1 MAAPQLTNVVIVCP
15 HCTTRYQVPSET
27 VGAKGRQVQC
37 AHCGKAWQAFAEKE
51 IERAAPK
58 PAPPPVVVAAKARP
72 KDSDQMFDSAAEA
85 ELDAEFEAEQRA
97 AAARAAGEPEPPPPA
112 APVRSIE
119 EIKAS
124 IAPKPQEEVAPTKSV
139 DPQAEKKRK
148 KAFDDRKSSLS
159 RQLPLARV
167 RRILR
172 LTGLCTLALLIG
184 TGFSF
189 RTDIV
194 RAFPDLA
201 GTYDALGLGV
211 NVVGLEFRDVKTLLA
226 LRRGADVM
234 QVDARIYSVA
244 PGATDVPPV
253 VVTLLNEENLPLYE
267 WSVAPSV
274 PVLQSGEVVD
284 FTTQVTAPPPGASRV
299 RLTFASG
306 RIQVPSPV
314 VTQPVSSEP
323 AATPEPAP
331 AESIIEPHSEPA
343 HEEAAH

>member
-15 HCTTRYQVPSET
+15 HCATRYQVPAET

-37 AHCGKAWQAFAEKE
+37 AHCGKTWQAFAEKE

-58 PAPPPVVVAAKARP
+58 PAPPPVSVAARSAPRDP
-72 KDSDQMFDSAAEA
+72 DQMFDSKAEA

-97 AAARAAGEPEPPPPA
+97 AAGEPEPAIPTET
-112 APVRSIE
+112 VRSIE
-119 EIKAS
+119 EIKAA
-124 IAPKPQEEVAPTKSV
+124 IAPKAQDAPPANPV

-148 KAFDDRKSSLS
+148 KAFDERQSSLS

-172 LTGLCTLALLIG
+172 ITGLCSLVLMIG
-184 TGFSF
+184 AGFSF

-201 GTYDALGLGV
+201 GTYEALGMPV

-244 PGATDVPPV
+244 PGVVDVPPV
-253 VVTLLNEENLPLYE
+253 VVTLLNAENVPLYE

-284 FTTQVTAPPPGASRV
+284 FSTQVTAPPPGASRV

-306 RIQVPSPV
+306 RIQAPGPAVTNPV
-314 VTQPVSSEP
+314 TS
-323 AATPEPAP
+323 AAPTPEPAAVEP
-331 AESIIEPHSEPA
+331 VIEPHPEPA

>member
-1 MAAPQLTNVVIVCP
+1 MAAPQLNNVIIVCP
-15 HCTTRYQVPSET
+15 HCATRYQVPAET
-27 VGAKGRQVQC
+27 VGARGRQVQC
-37 AHCGKAWQAFAEKE
+37 AHCGKTWQAFAERE
-51 IERAAPK
+51 IERAAPR
-58 PAPPPVVVAAKARP
+58 PAPPPVTVAARAAP
-72 KDSDQMFDSAAEA
+72 DADDQMFDARAEA

-97 AAARAAGEPEPPPPA
+97 AAPDPAPPA
-112 APVRSIE
+112 TPVEAVRSIE
-119 EIKAS
+119 EIKAA
-124 IAPKPQEEVAPTKSV
+124 IAPMAQEASAANPV

-148 KAFDDRKSSLS
+148 KAFDQRQNSLS

-172 LTGLCTLALLIG
+172 ITGVCALVLMIG
-184 TGFSF
+184 AGFSF
-189 RTDIV
+189 RTEIV

-201 GTYDALGLGV
+201 GTYAALGIPV

-244 PGATDVPPV
+244 PGVVDVPPV
-253 VVTLLNEENLPLYE
+253 VVTLLDAENVALYE

-274 PVLQSGEVVD
+274 PVLRSGEVVD
-284 FTTQVTAPPPGASRV
+284 FSTQVTAPPAGASRV

-306 RIQVPSPV
+306 RIQAPSPA
-314 VTQPVSSEP
+314 VTPP
-323 AATPEPAP
+323 TAGTAPAP
-331 AESIIEPHSEPA
+331 APQPASDEPAIEPHPEPA